1 MDVHLVTFGEPLIR
15 LSVPRGIPMAH
26 TRSFDAYVGG
36 SELNVA
42 IAANYLGVSC
52 KFVSKAPAKGPG
64 QMVAATA
71 RAHGVDASDIIISKD
86 SRMGLYFHDFGASQ
100 RPASVTYDRFPS
112 AFQSI
117 TPDEVDWERI
127 LSGARVFH
135 SSGITAALGVGALG
149 TLQAGVEAAKRMGVT
164 VSFDVNYRSA
174 LWSPTACSQAL
185 APILKMVDVL
195 FTSMG
200 DLRTVLGVNAPS
212 LASALPDLAALGIP
226 IIAGVYNDPDF
237 RGAPWI
243 AQAFVR
249 GEIITEQRDFTVD
262 TVDRIGAGDA
272 FAAGFLKG
280 YLDGDIESALR
291 YGTAMMALKNSML
304 GDYCWA
310 TMDDVDEFLLGS
322 AAMVKR

>member
-149 TLQAGVEAAKRMGVT
+149 TLQAGVETAKRMNVT
-164 VSFDVNYRSA
+164 VSFDINYRSA
-174 LWSPTACSQAL
+174 LWSPTACREAL
-185 APILKMVDVL
+185 EPILENVDVL

-200 DLRTVLGVNAPS
+200 DLRTVLGINAPS
-212 LASALPDLAALGIP
+212 LGAALPDLASLGIP

-243 AQAFVR
+243 AQAFAR

>member
-1 MDVHLVTFGEPLIR
+1 MDVQLVTFGESLIR
-15 LSVPRGIPMAH
+15 LSVPRGIPVAH

-42 IAANYLGVSC
+42 IAASYLGMSC
-52 KFVSKAPAKGPG
+52 KYVSKVPARGPG
-64 QMVAATA
+64 QMVVATA
-71 RAHGVDASDIIISKD
+71 RANGVDASDIVISKGG
-86 SRMGLYFHDFGASQ
+86 RVGLYFHDFGASQ

-112 AFQSI
+112 AFQTI

-135 SSGITAALGVGALG
+135 SSGITAALGAGPLS
-149 TLQAGVEAAKRMGVT
+149 TLQAGVESAKRMGLT
-164 VSFDVNYRSA
+164 VSFDINYRSA
-174 LWSPTACSQAL
+174 LWSPTACSRTL
-185 APILKMVDVL
+185 EPILKNVDVL

-200 DLRTVLGVNAPS
+200 DLRTVLGINAPS
-212 LASALPDLAALGIP
+212 LASALPDLASLGIP
-226 IIAGVYNDPDF
+226 IMAGVYNDPDF
-237 RGAPWI
+237 QGAPWV

-249 GEIITEQRDFTVD
+249 GEIITEHRGFAVD

-272 FAAGFLKG
+272 FAAGFLRG
-280 YLDGDIESALR
+280 YLDGDVEAALR

-310 TMDDVDEFLLGS
+310 TMDDVNEFLSGS